1 MRAST
6 FCISRTCTSYA
17 ESEMATG
24 DEGMVRIKVIKKSQL
39 IAWLMAV
46 LVILALLAGAWAAWR
61 QGAFDGKSGGA
72 PNGYSAGQSLSADA
86 PADGAG
92 DIPAANAGAFAS
104 RAGAALD
111 RLNVAGGAMSGLP
124 DAQALAVIASAGA
137 YDDDETHVYV
147 VNMDLSGEPELT
159 PSPDALSEDGGMP
172 DVQLGEGGAAD
183 THENS
188 GMTISL
194 SDGDSTPVASAA
206 PLSAILAAGLSGDA
220 GAPLAGRSILIYHT
234 HTHESYEKQAQDDY
248 VEISAYRTGDTQH
261 SVVRVGAELKRLLED
276 MGASV
281 YHDVTDYEQDAL
293 GTSYE
298 RSLETLERLRD
309 EGRAFDLWI
318 DLHRDAYAPAS
329 GEPKCVDAGGLEA
342 ARLMVLLGT
351 GEGKSG
357 DEPFDQKPDFE
368 RNRVWGQRLT
378 DELNAIAPGICRPL
392 LVKTG
397 RYNQHISE
405 RSLLIEVGH
414 NRNTLGQAL
423 NAMPTLARAIAATL
437 DKGAE

>member
-1 MRAST
+1 
-6 FCISRTCTSYA
+6 
-17 ESEMATG
+17 MATG

-92 DIPAANAGAFAS
+92 DIPSSNAGAFAS

-172 DVQLGEGGAAD
+172 DVQLDNGSAV
-183 THENS
+183 HENG
-188 GMTISL
+188 GMTIAL
-194 SDGDSTPVASAA
+194 SDGYSTPVASAA

-220 GAPLAGRSILIYHT
+220 GAPLTGRSILIYHT

-248 VEISAYRTGDTQH
+248 VEISAYRTVDTQH

>member
-1 MRAST
+1 
-6 FCISRTCTSYA
+6 
-17 ESEMATG
+17 MATG

-92 DIPAANAGAFAS
+92 DIPSSNAGAFAS

-124 DAQALAVIASAGA
+124 DAQALAVSASAGA

-172 DVQLGEGGAAD
+172 DVQMGEDGAAD

-194 SDGDSTPVASAA
+194 SDGYSTPVASAA

>member
-1 MRAST
+1 MR
-6 FCISRTCTSYA
+6 R
-17 ESEMATG
+17 
-24 DEGMVRIKVIKKSQL
+24 MVRIKVIKKSQL
-39 IAWLMAV
+39 LAWLMAV

-61 QGAFDGKSGGA
+61 QGAFGAAAGGASGGH
-72 PNGYSAGQSLSADA
+72 STGQSLSADA
-86 PADGAG
+86 PAGGAG
-92 DIPAANAGAFAS
+92 DIPSSNAGAFAS
-104 RAGAALD
+104 RAELD
-111 RLNVAGGAMSGLP
+111 RLSVMSGAASGLP
-124 DAQALAVIASAGA
+124 DAQALAVRASSGA
-137 YDDDETHVYV
+137 YDGDEAHVYV
-147 VNMDLSGEPELT
+147 VNMDLSYEPELT

-172 DVQLGEGGAAD
+172 EVQPGAAGAAD
-183 THENS
+183 AHADGGLTIALS
-188 GMTISL
+188 GGS
-194 SDGDSTPVASAA
+194 GTPVASAA

-298 RSLETLERLRD
+298 RSLKTLERLRD
-309 EGRAFDLWI
+309 EGRTFDLWI

-357 DEPFDQKPDFE
+357 GEPFDQKPDFE

-405 RSLLIEVGH
+405 RSMLIEVGH

-437 DKGAE
+437 DKDGA